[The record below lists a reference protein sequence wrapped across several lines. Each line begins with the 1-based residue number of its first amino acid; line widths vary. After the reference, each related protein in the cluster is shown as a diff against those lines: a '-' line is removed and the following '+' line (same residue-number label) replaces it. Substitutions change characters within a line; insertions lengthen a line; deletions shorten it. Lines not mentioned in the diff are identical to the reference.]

1 MRAAAR
7 ADRSYN
13 KAVEQIDVVT
23 GEIVATFPSQ
33 SDAEVRPNEQTE
45 RAKERERE
53 RAKERERERERE
65 REKGK
70 GGGGGIGGS
79 SVHPVMRTRFYRWTL
94 LLVRILLQ

>member
-45 RAKERERE
+45 RA

-65 REKGK
+65 RAGRE
-70 GGGGGIGGS
+70 GS
-79 SVHPVMRTRFYRWTL
+79 RRGNRRFICTPSYVHAVLPLDLATCPNSCPM
-94 LLVRILLQ
+94 

>member
-45 RAKERERE
+45 RE

-65 REKGK
+65 REGRR
-70 GGGGGIGGS
+70 GGGGIGGS
-79 SVHPVMRTRFYRWTL
+79 SVHPAMRTRFYRWTL